1 MWRVV
6 SGVGVLSRALRA
18 RDGRFV
24 RERLKEDKL
33 PRLGLLGRR
42 GEAWEEEQQEMVEEL
57 QRMAEEELQSFTAN
71 SRGKVTGNSRIGVT
85 MKPLCVNIHCYY
97 S

>member
-33 PRLGLLGRR
+33 PWLGLLGRR
-42 GEAWEEEQQEMVEEL
+42 GEAWKKT
-57 QRMAEEELQSFTAN
+57 RRRA
-71 SRGKVTGNSRIGVT
+71 TGNGRRVT
-85 MKPLCVNIHCYY
+85 ELY
-97 S
+97 SK